1 MTDEKFFERLGADAA
16 ALRYEPDDVMRTR
29 IAAAVRLRIRTR
41 AMPTVSQLLAS
52 WFRPLAASMAAL
64 ALVASI
70 GLAFLDAPA
79 AEQEASFGSNPVEV
93 SIGGG
98 YGVGD

>member
-1 MTDEKFFERLGADAA
+1 MTDEKFFERLRGDAA

-29 IAAAVRLRIRTR
+29 IAAAVRVRI
-41 AMPTVSQLLAS
+41 AMRPMPSVSQLLAS
-52 WFRPLAASMAAL
+52 WFRPLAASMAAV
-64 ALVASI
+64 ALVAAI

-79 AEQEASFGSNPVEV
+79 AEQEASFGTNPVEV
-93 SIGGG
+93 SIDGG